1 MRFGGRK
8 RDKKLYKQWAKYAGL
23 PGETPPQKEAPTNKK
38 WSKHARLPGEAI
50 PQKEAPTG
58 KNGRRLNLLYIL
70 LGVAML
76 VFCAGLVLLLIQSC

>member
-8 RDKKLYKQWAKYAGL
+8 RDKKLYKQWEKYAGL
-23 PGETPPQKEAPTNKK
+23 PDEVIPQQ
-38 WSKHARLPGEAI
+38 EAI

-70 LGVAML
+70 LGVSML
-76 VFCAGLVLLLIQSC
+76 MFFTGLALVLIQSC